1 MCAVLLSSIHSDEH
15 LPESLVDIDLWL
27 KIPRTVYL
35 VVYTPSAKLYQ
46 YEMERGQTEMR
57 AEQIFHERW
66 ANVWQ
71 GRPLL
76 QSKSFSRTR

>member
-15 LPESLVDIDLWL
+15 LPESLADIDLWL
-27 KIPRTVYL
+27 KMRRTGYL
-35 VVYTPSAKLYQ
+35 IVYTPSAKLYQ
-46 YEMERGQTEMR
+46 YEMERGQTDMR
-57 AEQIFHERW
+57 AEQIVHERW
-66 ANVWQ
+66 AKVWQ